1 MKKDK
6 IIDLLVESLT
16 LTNRVLELLAAT
28 LGEKSEAVKTLEKL
42 AFSNATL
49 LAWIKEM
56 PHVE

>member
-28 LGEKSEAVKTLEKL
+28 LGEKSETLEKL